1 LDKSELRVYPANTIN
16 ELIEKFGDQ
25 SKIAVI
31 HCFCRQWKKFVDEPC
46 RFHGIG
52 ESCVAIGDIAAHAV
66 EVGIG
71 RFISKENALELIQ
84 DLQKKGAIH
93 QIFHTKDDIDK
104 PEVAIC
110 NCCWDCCAIFG
121 SYNRGLLPLR
131 LKSYYKA
138 QISDGT
144 LCTGCG
150 TCVKY
155 CPTWAISVVD
165 KKSQIDAKKC
175 IGCGQCELQCPE
187 EVISL
192 VHEERDVMLPLR
204 KKSEARISS

>member
-1 LDKSELRVYPANTIN
+1 M
-16 ELIEKFGDQ
+16 
-25 SKIAVI
+25 
-31 HCFCRQWKKFVDEPC
+31 
-46 RFHGIG
+46 
-52 ESCVAIGDIAAHAV
+52 
-66 EVGIG
+66 G
-71 RFISKENALELIQ
+71 RFISKEDTLELIQ
-84 DLQKKGAIH
+84 DLQKKGAVH

-110 NCCWDCCAIFG
+110 NCCWDCCGVLG
-121 SYNRGLLPLR
+121 SYSRGLLPLR

-144 LCTGCG
+144 LCAGCG

-155 CPTWAISVVD
+155 CPTWAISVID

-187 EVISL
+187 GVISL
-192 VHEERDVMLPLR
+192 VPEERDVILPLR
-204 KKSEARISS
+204 KKSEARINS